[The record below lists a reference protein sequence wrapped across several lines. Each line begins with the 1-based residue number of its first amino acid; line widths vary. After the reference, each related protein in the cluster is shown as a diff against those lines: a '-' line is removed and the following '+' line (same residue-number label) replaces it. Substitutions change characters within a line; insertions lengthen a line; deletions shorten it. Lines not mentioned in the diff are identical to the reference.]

1 MKREHVRI
9 RSVLGRADRRIT
21 CHKLRLVQDEIV
33 DADEQGSGGVEVVD
47 GDHVLVV
54 VGPRHRL
61 VRKMVRIRDRV
72 EVEGPSRIVAGRY
85 GDKNIVGVDV
95 DDRREPSPTVCVEGD
110 LRVGERMARD
120 AEEAVQTKSAS
131 DKRASLRVD
140 DACSVDHR
148 EDMVRSCTD
157 SSIRWSAAARI
168 RRCAHGSF
176 KDKSYSWRQRSRG
189 CRCRYGLRSFV
200 CWDESIRIGLVL
212 GLLERLFA
220 LGMQRRSFHIVL
232 VTLAVLQITNVHR
245 AVKAN
250 GS

>member
-1 MKREHVRI
+1 
-9 RSVLGRADRRIT
+9 
-21 CHKLRLVQDEIV
+21 
-33 DADEQGSGGVEVVD
+33 
-47 GDHVLVV
+47 
-54 VGPRHRL
+54 
-61 VRKMVRIRDRV
+61 MVWIRDRV

-95 DDRREPSPTVCVEGD
+95 ADRREPSPTVCVEGD

-131 DKRASLRVD
+131 DKRASPRVY
-140 DACSVDHR
+140 DACSVDQR
-148 EDMVRSCTD
+148 EDVIRSCTD
-157 SSIRWSAAARI
+157 SSIRCGAAARI

-176 KDKSYSWRQRSRG
+176 KDESYSRGQRSRG
-189 CRCRYGLRSFV
+189 CRCRYDGLRPFV

-212 GLLERLFA
+212 GLLEQLLA
-220 LGMQRRSFHIVL
+220 LGMQRRSSHIVL